1 MSDASLRTRV
11 RAGLHMLGVYA
22 WRLAAVG
29 FVLASACVLVGGVLA
44 GRDRATS
51 DSLVLA
57 GFGLFLPS
65 LVLGW
70 VGLLRQTP
78 TDRHLGTH

>member
-1 MSDASLRTRV
+1 MSADLSFRSRLRAALHRLAV
-11 RAGLHMLGVYA
+11 RS

-29 FVLASACVLVGGVLA
+29 FVLAASCVFAGGLLA
-44 GRDRATS
+44 GSDRATS

-65 LVLGW
+65 LALGW

-78 TDRHLGTH
+78 ATH

>member
-1 MSDASLRTRV
+1 MRVTSLRTRV
-11 RAGLHMLGVYA
+11 RAALHTLGVRA

-29 FVLASACVLVGGVLA
+29 FVLAASCVLVGGLMA
-44 GRDRATS
+44 GTDRATS

-65 LVLGW
+65 LALGW

-78 TDRHLGTH
+78 ATH